1 MGMNMST
8 TCKAE
13 HRRITSPPG
22 AGSARERTPTS
33 TTEAGLNEYINAT
46 DQVAKIRNITEYKA
60 VG

>member
-22 AGSARERTPTS
+22 AGSTRERTPNS
-33 TTEAGLNEYINAT
+33 TTEAGLNEYINVT
-46 DQVAKIRNITEYKA
+46 DQVAKNQEYN
-60 VG
+60 